1 MNPNE
6 KPILPDELSSTPDNQ
21 DKGTTLASAIDQD
34 LLSHPSF
41 QPLLHHLQQVFV
53 VYDAELNYQFISEE
67 GVQRLALSR
76 ADLLGHNDA
85 DSFTPDHTEQYL
97 PLLQQALASKRPQ
110 HSEVI
115 FWVGGEAFTFAV
127 EYIPLLDREGQVAQI
142 LGVFNDISERKQL
155 EADLQTYRDTLDSIL
170 NHSSAS
176 ICCINVF
183 GDRTW
188 RYEFLSAAHTT
199 IFGYSS
205 EELFASPDLWTRCL
219 LPEDQSV
226 IEQMFESIF
235 AEQQLQVEYRIRR
248 KDGQIRWIA
257 DSLTSYRHPDEE
269 GWQVV
274 TVTEDITERKY
285 LELELQQSQTS
296 LSDILNNALCAIGR
310 FRLHPDLHWSYEFLS
325 AGSVNIFG
333 YTVAELLADPTL
345 FASRIPSEEKQTI
358 IRPAIYQLMAG
369 FPCTI
374 EYRFQHKDGSYRW
387 INCSCIARYEQPSD
401 SWVGVAVSTDATE
414 RKQATLALESMLQ
427 REQQTIHRERL
438 IGAIAQNIRQS
449 LNLNYIL
456 STTVEEVQQFLQAER
471 VIIFRFGSSWNG
483 RVVAEATEE
492 DIPSILDQEIDDPCF
507 RDEMLTAYRSGRI
520 YSIDDVQTANL
531 APCYAEMLGH
541 YQVRA
546 LLVLPI
552 LVHHNLWGLL
562 IVHQCSSARTW
573 NDVNRQLLQQLS
585 TQLAIGI
592 HQAEL
597 YQQTQQQAQKER
609 LLNRIIQTVRNSLDL
624 DTIFATATA
633 EVGRLLEIDRVEIFQ
648 SLPYQMRWLNVAS
661 YRKVPDLPNALGMSV
676 EDEQNWV
683 MAQLRQGELV
693 QVQDYAAVLN
703 AVSSDIQSQVFVGS
717 WLHFPVLA
725 RSTVWGSLSF
735 CHQQP
740 NWNWQEWELDLASAI
755 ADQLAIAIQQS
766 ELYHQVQVLNSNLES
781 QVEERTAQLQQALR
795 FEDLLRRI
803 IDKVRESLDEEQII
817 QIAVQELANELLLDC
832 CDIGYYNHDQQ
843 TCVIFREH
851 IRSAQIRPVEGSVI
865 PIHTHNA
872 EIHAQLLRGQYV
884 HFCALQ
890 SASIIRGTPQNFAIL
905 SCPLIDDQSVLGNIW
920 LFRPHQ
926 QSFDDLE
933 IRLVQQVAN
942 QCAIALRQSRL
953 YQESLR
959 QLNESERLN
968 LLKDDFLSTI
978 SHELRTP
985 LSNIRMATQMLEIML
1000 LRTNVLNESL
1010 PANRY
1015 FQILKEECQ
1024 RETQLVNDLLELT
1037 RVDAATEPL
1046 IPTQINLLALIPHLI
1061 EPFLKRLESQNLTL
1075 IYDLATDLPPLV
1087 TDLSYLER
1095 ILTELFTNACK
1106 YTPAGETV
1114 TIMARH
1120 RYQHILIGVKNSG
1133 VEIPEAER
1141 DRVFER
1147 FYRIPSSDP
1156 WRFGGIGLG
1165 LALIKR
1171 LVARLGGSIYL
1182 DSSPEATTF
1191 TLELPMNF
1199 DPARFSGESV
1209 AR

>member
-6 KPILPDELSSTPDNQ
+6 KPISPDELSSTPDHQ
-21 DKGTTLASAIDQD
+21 DGVMTSASAVDQTFFN
-34 LLSHPSF
+34 HPTF
-41 QPLLHHLQQVFV
+41 QLWVEHFHQAFV
-53 VYDAELNYQFISEE
+53 VYDAELKYQFISEAGIE
-67 GVQRLALSR
+67 LLAASHN
-76 ADLLGHNDA
+76 DLLGCSDA
-85 DSFTPDHTEQYL
+85 ESFTPDRTKHYL
-97 PLLQQALASKRPQ
+97 PLLRLALESKSPQ
-110 HSEVI
+110 RGEVL
-115 FWVGGEAFTFAV
+115 WGGAGETHTVAV
-127 EYIPLLDREGQVAQI
+127 EYIPLFNEVGQVAQI
-142 LGVFNDISERKQL
+142 LGVFSDISERKQL
-155 EADLQTYRDTLDSIL
+155 EADLHTYRDTLNSIL
-170 NHSSAS
+170 NYASAS
-176 ICCINVF
+176 ICCISVF
-183 GDRTW
+183 RDRTW
-188 RYEFLSAAHTT
+188 RYEFLSAAHTA
-199 IFGYSS
+199 IFGYSP
-205 EELFASPDLWTRCL
+205 EELFASPDLWTHCL
-219 LPEDQSV
+219 LPEDQLV
-226 IEQMFESIF
+226 IEQMYESIF
-235 AEQQLQVEYRIRR
+235 AEQPLRVEYRIRR

-257 DSLTSYRHPDEE
+257 DSLSSHRYPNNE

-285 LELELQQSQTS
+285 LELELQRSQAS

-310 FRLHPDLHWSYEFLS
+310 FRLYPDLNWSYEFLS
-325 AGSVNIFG
+325 AGSAAIFG
-333 YTVAELLADPTL
+333 YTADELLADSTL
-345 FASRIPSEEKQTI
+345 FASRIPSEEKQST

-369 FPCTI
+369 FPCTV

-387 INCSCIARYEQPSD
+387 INCSCIARYDQVSD
-401 SWVGVAVSTDATE
+401 SWLGVSVSTDVTE

-471 VIIFRFGSSWNG
+471 VIIFRFGPSWNG

-492 DIPSILDQEIDDPCF
+492 EIPSILDQEIDDPCF
-507 RDEMLTAYRSGRI
+507 REDMLAAYRSGRI
-520 YSIDDVQTANL
+520 HSIDDVQTANIES
-531 APCYAEMLGH
+531 CYAEMLQH

-552 LVHHNLWGLL
+552 LVRHNLWGLL
-562 IVHQCSSARTW
+562 IVHQCSSARPW
-573 NDVNRQLLQQLS
+573 NEVNRQLLQQLS

-609 LLNRIIQTVRNSLDL
+609 LLNRIIQSVRNSLDL
-624 DTIFATATA
+624 NTIFATATA

-648 SLPYQMRWLNVAS
+648 SLPYQKRWLNVAS
-661 YRKVPDLPNALGMSV
+661 YRKNSDLPNALGLSV

-683 MAQLRQGELV
+683 MTQLRQGEFV
-693 QVQDYAAVLN
+693 QVHDYAAALN
-703 AVSSDIQSQVFVGS
+703 AAGSNLQSQVFTGS

-725 RSTVWGSLSF
+725 RSTVWGSLSL

-766 ELYHQVQVLNSNLES
+766 ELYQQVQTLNSNLES

-803 IDKVRESLDEEQII
+803 IDKVRESLDEAQII
-817 QIAVQELANELLLDC
+817 QIVVQELANELLLDC

-851 IRSAQIRPVEGSVI
+851 IRSVQIRAVEGAVI
-865 PIHTHNA
+865 PIQTHNA
-872 EIHAQLLRGQYV
+872 EIHAQLLRGQYA
-884 HFCALQ
+884 HFCALP

-920 LFRPHQ
+920 LFRPHEQ
-926 QSFDDLE
+926 AFDDLE

-959 QLNESERLN
+959 QLTESERLN

-985 LSNIRMATQMLEIML
+985 LSNIRMATQMLEVML
-1000 LRTNVLNESL
+1000 SRANVLSNDSL

-1046 IPTQINLLALIPHLI
+1046 MPTQINLLALIPHTV
-1061 EPFLKRLESQNLTL
+1061 EPFLDRFESKQLTL
-1075 IYDLATDLPPLV
+1075 VYDLETNLPPLL

-1095 ILTELFTNACK
+1095 ILTELLTNACK
-1106 YTPAGETV
+1106 YTPDGETITV
-1114 TIMARH
+1114 IARH
-1120 RYQHILIGVKNSG
+1120 NRQQIQIGVRNSG

-1147 FYRIPSSDP
+1147 FYRIPSNDP
-1156 WRFGGIGLG
+1156 WRFSGIGLG
-1165 LALIKR
+1165 LALVKR
-1171 LVARLGGSIYL
+1171 LAARLGGSIYL
-1182 DSSPEATTF
+1182 DSSPAATTF
-1191 TLELPMNF
+1191 TLVLPIRLH
-1199 DPARFSGESV
+1199 P
-1209 AR
+1209 